1 MPNERYV
8 YILLSEEKWWNRLR
22 NRNRDNSQIH
32 SFVRRSRV
40 GPLRTQKLL
49 FYVNNPVMQIRGV
62 ADFIERLVG
71 DYKELW
77 EMHGDET
84 CFKTFDEYVI
94 FLRGRKTATFI
105 RFTNFR
111 ELTDPMSM
119 EMIRKVLGIVRMPSM
134 GKYLNREIA
143 NHLIV

>member
-1 MPNERYV
+1 MPNERYI
-8 YILLSEEKWWNRLR
+8 YILLSDEKWWNRLCRRSR
-22 NRNRDNSQIH
+22 NASQIH

-49 FYVNNPVMQIRGV
+49 FYVNNPVMQIRGI

-71 DYKELW
+71 DYRKLW
-77 EMHGDET
+77 ETYGSET
-84 CFKTFDEYVI
+84 CFKSFDEYVF

-111 ELTDPMSM
+111 ELTDPVSM
-119 EMIRKVLGIVRMPSM
+119 EMISKVLGIPRMPTM
-134 GKYLNREIA
+134 GKYLNRETA
-143 NHLIV
+143 NHLII

>member
-143 NHLIV
+143 NHLII